1 MIQPNPYK
9 LVCPKCDYS
18 KVITPKSDVINLA
31 IDLSLCPK
39 CNIRLEEKPIPT
51 KENKSW
57 FKTNFG
63 E

>member
-18 KVITPKSDVINLA
+18 KIVTPKSDVLISA
-31 IDLSLCPK
+31 IDLSICPK
-39 CNIRLEEKPIPT
+39 CNIRHEKKTITT

-57 FKTNFG
+57 FKMNFG
-63 E
+63 K

>member
-18 KVITPKSDVINLA
+18 KIVTPKSDVLISA
-31 IDLSLCPK
+31 IDLSICPK
-39 CNIRLEEKPIPT
+39 CNIRLEKKTITT

-57 FKTNFG
+57 FKMNFG
-63 E
+63 K

>member
-18 KVITPKSDVINLA
+18 KIVTPKSDVLISA
-31 IDLSLCPK
+31 IDLSICPK
-39 CNIRLEEKPIPT
+39 CNIRLEEKTITT

-57 FKTNFG
+57 FKMNFG
-63 E
+63 K